1 MIKALVLIANGSEE
15 VETLFPV
22 DVLRRAGVLVDLT
35 SINEKIVVCSRNVS
49 VVADKLFCEVNPLE
63 YDVVVVPG
71 GLNGSKNISNDE
83 VVVKAI
89 SLMMEKGKLIASIC
103 AAPALVLAKHNLIK
117 GRKATCYPG
126 MEDLLY
132 DAQPVTDKAVTDG
145 HFTTSRGLGTAI
157 EFSLELIS
165 LLEGQEVAKNVAK
178 SVVFA

>member
-83 VVVKAI
+83 KVVKAI

-117 GRKATCYPG
+117 GRKATCFPDKEIISLIGENYTG
-126 MEDLLY
+126 ES
-132 DAQPVTDKAVTDG
+132 VTIDG
-145 HFTTSRGLGTAI
+145 KLITASGPKSALD
-157 EFSLELIS
+157 FSLAICKALGVTPAI
-165 LLEGQEVAKNVAK
+165 
-178 SVVFA
+178 

>member
-71 GLNGSKNISNDE
+71 GLNGAKNISNDE

-117 GRKATCYPG
+117 GRKATCFPDKEFISLIGENYTG
-126 MEDLLY
+126 ES
-132 DAQPVTDKAVTDG
+132 VTVDG
-145 HFTTSRGLGTAI
+145 KLITASGPKSALD
-157 EFSLELIS
+157 FSLAICKALGVTPAI
-165 LLEGQEVAKNVAK
+165 
-178 SVVFA
+178 

>member
-117 GRKATCYPG
+117 GRKATCFPDKEFINLIGENYTG
-126 MEDLLY
+126 ES
-132 DAQPVTDKAVTDG
+132 VTVDG
-145 HFTTSRGLGTAI
+145 KLITASGPKSALD
-157 EFSLELIS
+157 FSLAICKALGVTPAI
-165 LLEGQEVAKNVAK
+165 
-178 SVVFA
+178 

>member
-117 GRKATCYPG
+117 GRKATCFPDKEFISLIGENYTG
-126 MEDLLY
+126 ES
-132 DAQPVTDKAVTDG
+132 VTVDG
-145 HFTTSRGLGTAI
+145 KLITASGPKSALD
-157 EFSLELIS
+157 FSLAICKALCVTPAI
-165 LLEGQEVAKNVAK
+165 
-178 SVVFA
+178 

>member
-49 VVADKLFCEVNPLE
+49 VVADKLFCQVNPLE

-117 GRKATCYPG
+117 GRKATCFPDKEFISLIGENYTG
-126 MEDLLY
+126 ES
-132 DAQPVTDKAVTDG
+132 VTVDG
-145 HFTTSRGLGTAI
+145 KLITASGPKSALD
-157 EFSLELIS
+157 FSLAICKALGVTPAI
-165 LLEGQEVAKNVAK
+165 
-178 SVVFA
+178 

>member
-49 VVADKLFCEVNPLE
+49 VVADKLFCQVNPLE

-117 GRKATCYPG
+117 GRKATCFPDKEFISLIGENYTG
-126 MEDLLY
+126 ES
-132 DAQPVTDKAVTDG
+132 VTVDG
-145 HFTTSRGLGTAI
+145 KLITASGPKSALD
-157 EFSLELIS
+157 FSLAICKALCVTPAI
-165 LLEGQEVAKNVAK
+165 
-178 SVVFA
+178 

>member
-117 GRKATCYPG
+117 GRKATCFPDKEFISLIGENYTG
-126 MEDLLY
+126 ES
-132 DAQPVTDKAVTDG
+132 VTVDG
-145 HFTTSRGLGTAI
+145 KLITASGPKSALD
-157 EFSLELIS
+157 FSLAICKALGVTPAI
-165 LLEGQEVAKNVAK
+165 
-178 SVVFA
+178 